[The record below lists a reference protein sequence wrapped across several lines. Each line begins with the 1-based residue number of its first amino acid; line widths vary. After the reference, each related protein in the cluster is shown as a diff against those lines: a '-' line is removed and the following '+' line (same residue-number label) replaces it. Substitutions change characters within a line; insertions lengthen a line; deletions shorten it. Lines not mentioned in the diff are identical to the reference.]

1 MLPRLAAGVAILG
14 TALVVQAGAASL
26 EPKDFVHW
34 KLPEHVPEPVGNQST
49 AARVELGSML
59 FFDPRFSSN
68 GNMSCASCH
77 NPSLGWS
84 DGLDTAVGHNG
95 KKLGRATP
103 TVMNSGYYTIFMWD
117 GRKASLEDQ
126 AVGPMQS
133 ADEMRADWP
142 RTFALLS
149 GTPAYVQAFS
159 KAYPGEP
166 IDERTFAKAIAAFE
180 RTVVTRDSDFD
191 RWLAGDKTAMSE
203 RANRG
208 LALFVDPAKG
218 NCAGCHAA
226 PNFSDSGF
234 HNVGLASFGAAEADL
249 GRYNERRVAL
259 MKGAFK
265 TPQLRDI
272 ARTAPYFHDGSAK
285 TLRDVVEHYRRG
297 GEVKTNLSPDL
308 KPLNLTDQECEEL
321 VAFLEALTSNG
332 PPFRAPH
339 LP

>member
-1 MLPRLAAGVAILG
+1 MLRRLAVGVVILG
-14 TALVVQAGAASL
+14 TALAAHAGTVSL
-26 EPKDFVHW
+26 DSKDFIQW
-34 KLPEHVPEPVGNQST
+34 KLPQQVPEPAGNETT
-49 AARVELGSML
+49 AARVDLGRML
-59 FFDPRFSSN
+59 FFDPRFSGNS
-68 GNMSCASCH
+68 NMSCASCH

-103 TVMNSGYYTIFMWD
+103 TIVNSGYYTIFMWD

-142 RTFALLS
+142 RTFELLT
-149 GTPAYVQAFS
+149 GTPAYVQAFG
-159 KAYPGEP
+159 KAYPGAP
-166 IDERTFAKAIAAFE
+166 IDEHTFAKAIAAFE

-191 RWLAGDKTAMSE
+191 RWLAGDKKAMPE
-203 RANRG
+203 RAQRG
-208 LALFVDPAKG
+208 FALFVDPAKG
-218 NCAGCHAA
+218 NCAGCHVA
-226 PNFSDSGF
+226 PNFSDNGF
-234 HNVGLASFGAAEADL
+234 HNVGLASFGAAEPDL

-272 ARTAPYFHDGSAK
+272 ARTAPYFHDGSARS
-285 TLRDVVEHYRRG
+285 LRDVVEHYRRG
-297 GEVKTNLSPDL
+297 GDSKTNLSPDL
-308 KPLNLTDQECEEL
+308 KPLNVTDEECDEL
-321 VAFLEALTSNG
+321 VAFLEALTGNG
-332 PPFRAPH
+332 PPIQVPL